1 MGSVEILTALRS
13 PWIMELSC
21 KYAIADAACEIWAK
35 RWARNP
41 LSLIT
46 THQRKL
52 VSVRMIFEVL
62 RNIAMTKIRRDKAG
76 HLRSVEIKGD
86 AQEWR
91 DIWVV
96 EGGPNAHFSDESL
109 MEEQKASGMVL

>member
-1 MGSVEILTALRS
+1 
-13 PWIMELSC
+13 MELSC

-46 THQRKL
+46 THQRKF
-52 VSVRMIFEVL
+52 VSIWVILEVFW
-62 RNIAMTKIRRDKAG
+62 NISMAEIRRDETRR
-76 HLRSVEIKGD
+76 LRSVEIKGD
-86 AQEWR
+86 TQEWR

-109 MEEQKASGMVL
+109 MEDKKA